1 MTGGRYSLCVN
12 QTELIAAARTDADA
26 FGELYDQTAPTVYRF
41 AYSLVRDHHR
51 AEDLV
56 SETYRRAIDRLP
68 TYQDQGR
75 PFHAWLF
82 TIARNLAVDGARR
95 GHRESPLMDHDT
107 PVESWLGEA
116 LIREEEGAQ
125 VRASLGRLSE
135 VHRAVLIL
143 RFGHELSCR
152 QVADQLG
159 KSEPAIKQMSYRAL
173 MRLRQLLEEDGY
185 VRNA

>member
-1 MTGGRYSLCVN
+1 MDQSD
-12 QTELIAAARTDADA
+12 LITAARSDPDA

-75 PFHAWLF
+75 PFQAWLF

-95 GHRESPLMDHDT
+95 SQRESPLLDHDT
-107 PVESWLGEA
+107 PDDAWLGEA
-116 LIREEEGAQ
+116 LARDQETAQ
-125 VRASLGRLSE
+125 VRSSLARLSDI
-135 VHRAVLIL
+135 HREVLIL

-173 MRLRQLLEEDGY
+173 MRLRELLKEDGY
-185 VRNA
+185 VRYA